1 VRLLEFGLISWCPS
15 PLFLVALSLCVC
27 SADFG
32 ASKLQNNGTVTG
44 QSILSLSGVGSAND
58 TNDTHHNAATKHNNS
73 SGLKGTPNW
82 MSPEVIK
89 GECHTCQ
96 DWQHA
101 GECEVGWGGCVGCRC
116 LFWRVWL
123 VLYTWFGLVWF
134 DVDLLPSCI
143 FQC

>member
-1 VRLLEFGLISWCPS
+1 L
-15 PLFLVALSLCVC
+15 LFLSLC

-44 QSILSLSGVGSAND
+44 QSILSLSGGGSAND

-101 GECEVGWGGCVGCRC
+101 GECEVGWGGCVGCY
-116 LFWRVWL
+116 FV
-123 VLYTWFGLVWF
+123 VIEGVVGSSHVVWFGLV
-134 DVDLLPSCI
+134 
-143 FQC
+143 

>member
-1 VRLLEFGLISWCPS
+1 
-15 PLFLVALSLCVC
+15 LVAFFLSLC

-44 QSILSLSGVGSAND
+44 QSILSLSGGGSAND

-101 GECEVGWGGCVGCRC
+101 GECEGGCGVVAWVAVV
-116 LFWRVWL
+116 LFGGFG
-123 VLYTWFGLVWF
+123 WFFARGLVWF